1 MLKDSKIQL
10 NTMAFVK
17 GDTRINK
24 SGRPKGALNRSTEMM
39 KLSLARATNKVM
51 DNLPALMEEMM
62 KKDPKSA
69 VDIALKMLE
78 FHLPKQSR
86 VELKGEI
93 EQRIQQISVNINQKV
108 VEDAS

>member
-1 MLKDSKIQL
+1 
-10 NTMAFVK
+10 MAFQK
-17 GDTRINK
+17 GNK
-24 SGRPKGALNRSTEMM
+24 LATGRPKGAINRSTEMM
-39 KLSLARATNKVM
+39 KVSIARATNKVL
-51 DNLPALMEEMM
+51 DNLPAIMEEMM
-62 KKDPKSA
+62 KKDPAKA

-93 EQRIQQISVNINQKV
+93 EQRIQQISVNINQKI